1 MLMKI
6 KKSMYQLQ
14 KEWLE
19 NAMSY
24 PQYRALIDDLLS
36 KNQTSGSDQSQA
48 MVDYTRMN
56 VQRMRRNDK
65 QTVLTPALLE
75 KIKTLDK
82 PLYWLVITEAWCGDA
97 AQNIPALAKIADSS
111 PFITMGLV
119 LRDQH
124 PALMDQFL
132 TNGTRS
138 IPKLV
143 VIDPVNLKVL
153 GHWGP
158 RPEAAQKIV
167 LEAKAADIAHDVFA
181 EMVHKWYAQN
191 KSQDLM
197 AELLP
202 LFDLWQA
209 AR

>member
-1 MLMKI
+1 
-6 KKSMYQLQ
+6 MYHIR

-19 NAMSY
+19 NALSY
-24 PQYRALIDDLLS
+24 SQYRNLINDLLD
-36 KNQTSGSDQSQA
+36 KNQTTGNDQSQA

-56 VQRMRRNDK
+56 VQRMRRNEK

-75 KIKTLDK
+75 KIDAIKS

-97 AQNIPALAKIADSS
+97 AQNIPALAKIAESS

-119 LRDQH
+119 LRDEH
-124 PALMDQFL
+124 PELMDQFL

-143 VIDPVNLKVL
+143 VIDPVDLQVL

-158 RPEAAQKIV
+158 RPQAAQKIV
-167 LEAKAADIAHDVFA
+167 VEAKAAGIAHDIFA